1 MVLRAPFLSTSTHS
15 RSAQRQQQH
24 HTHQPQ
30 ADQVPHTFRPLK
42 AAGGA
47 PHCLAT
53 SATPMGRPHAAMRRQ
68 QPSSSVPEAAHTPH
82 QPCNSTH
89 PAVSSVTAPTPL
101 TTSTTIRW
109 AVASTLQAA
118 PRALRTTRRRVLAVL
133 TAPVVTEKQPPAQS
147 NRGVA
152 DPKYPCWAVHSV
164 PPLCATPAHH
174 SELNIAPRPPNAT
187 TLDVP
192 ARPAPSA
199 YLPPHS
205 ATPTLAH
212 PVQGRHM
219 ASKRKS
225 ELVHMHTG
233 GSSGRKRRAGAPPSQ
248 ASQRALGGGKSRR
261 SADASP
267 RPLPGRSTL
276 PPPQQATPHRR
287 HTGHPEGR
295 QWRIRRRTLL
305 GESPRWDRTTAA
317 PQG

>member
-1 MVLRAPFLSTSTHS
+1 M
-15 RSAQRQQQH
+15 
-24 HTHQPQ
+24 
-30 ADQVPHTFRPLK
+30 
-42 AAGGA
+42 
-47 PHCLAT
+47 
-53 SATPMGRPHAAMRRQ
+53 
-68 QPSSSVPEAAHTPH
+68 
-82 QPCNSTH
+82 
-89 PAVSSVTAPTPL
+89 
-101 TTSTTIRW
+101 
-109 AVASTLQAA
+109 
-118 PRALRTTRRRVLAVL
+118 L

-152 DPKYPCWAVHSV
+152 DLKYPCWAVHSV

-174 SELNIAPRPPNAT
+174 SAPYIAPRPPNAT

-212 PVQGRHM
+212 PVQSRHM

-233 GSSGRKRRAGAPPSQ
+233 GSSGCKRRAGAPPSQ

-267 RPLPGRSTL
+267 RPVPG
-276 PPPQQATPHRR
+276 
-287 HTGHPEGR
+287 
-295 QWRIRRRTLL
+295 
-305 GESPRWDRTTAA
+305 TTAA
-317 PQG
+317 CSSLPQPPSHPTTAGGGMTRSAG

>member
-1 MVLRAPFLSTSTHS
+1 M
-15 RSAQRQQQH
+15 
-24 HTHQPQ
+24 
-30 ADQVPHTFRPLK
+30 
-42 AAGGA
+42 
-47 PHCLAT
+47 
-53 SATPMGRPHAAMRRQ
+53 
-68 QPSSSVPEAAHTPH
+68 
-82 QPCNSTH
+82 
-89 PAVSSVTAPTPL
+89 
-101 TTSTTIRW
+101 
-109 AVASTLQAA
+109 ASTLPAA
-118 PRALRTTRRRVLAVL
+118 PRALRPTRRRVLAVL
-133 TAPVVTEKQPPAQS
+133 TAPVVTKKRPPAQS

-152 DPKYPCWAVHSV
+152 DLKYPCWAVHSV

-174 SELNIAPRPPNAT
+174 SALNIAPRPTNAT

-205 ATPTLAH
+205 ATPTSAH

-267 RPLPGRSTL
+267 RPVPSTAAACSSLPQ
-276 PPPQQATPHRR
+276 PPS
-287 HTGHPEGR
+287 HP
-295 QWRIRRRTLL
+295 
-305 GESPRWDRTTAA
+305 TTAGGGMPTTA
-317 PQG
+317 R